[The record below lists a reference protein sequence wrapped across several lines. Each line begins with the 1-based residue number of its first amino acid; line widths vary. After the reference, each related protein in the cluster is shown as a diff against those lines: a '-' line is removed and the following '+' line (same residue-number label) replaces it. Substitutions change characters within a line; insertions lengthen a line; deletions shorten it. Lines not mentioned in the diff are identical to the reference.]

1 MPQPTSILD
10 AFTDAVRTVKTTI
23 VGEHVWHTRNCWRRL
38 YIECGPFKLRYTADH
53 GRKREEV

>member
-1 MPQPTSILD
+1 MAQPTSILD
-10 AFTDAVRTVKTTI
+10 TLLNFKRSI

-38 YIECGPFKLRYTADH
+38 YIECGTFKLRYTADH

>member
-10 AFTDAVRTVKTTI
+10 AFIGAVKSVKTAI

-38 YIECGPFKLRYTADH
+38 YIECGPFMLRYTADH